1 MKGFLAK
8 FLCAG
13 LILGGLGGFA
23 LAQNSNTSI
32 RGASFLPL
40 DADTTNSSAPVFSGL
55 AIEMPDPPPPPA
67 ATAAASLAIEP
78 VTVSSLPN
86 VSPESIGEQKSDSL
100 GAEMWKGS
108 TRPVADRLLAMA
120 SPSGSSV
127 LNDLVMRLFMTAAV
141 PPEGAS
147 DSPQSLTSKRI
158 EKLVQ
163 FGNIKDAWSLA
174 KQADSKLVDPATY
187 HLAAENALVNGEED
201 LCPQAPEI
209 AKAHSGADW
218 QQFLII
224 CHLRGKNTKA
234 AQVALDIFRSEGIRD
249 AVFLDIADRNLLGEG
264 RSLPVQLTP
273 LTTPSLALLQIV
285 NLPLPGNLFS
295 RADYSDV
302 AALLRLPVQQDVAR
316 LALAERSAERGLINL
331 AELGAIYKVTSFP
344 PDTLA
349 SPLTS
354 SESGLRL
361 RALLYRSEEG
371 QKDAAAKI
379 ALAVKFVESAT
390 PAFLNGAGP
399 LIATI
404 LGDIKAEPSTIKDAA
419 QVARIYMLA
428 GKMETAR
435 GWYNVARS
443 SDLCASDVQQLWP
456 QLALGGL
463 EPEATF
469 AAAFDKWFTLALKT
483 ADEQTMRRVIEPTLL
498 FMNAAGMK
506 IPESAW
512 SKVFL
517 LPPSEKKMI
526 FPPIL
531 FERLR
536 LAAAAHKRAETVLL
550 ALSLAGE
557 GEISLPIG
565 LGITAALAQT
575 GFKNEASNFAQAAVA
590 LLNKDN

>member
-13 LILGGLGGFA
+13 LILGGLGGYA
-23 LAQNSNTSI
+23 LAQNSNTSV

-40 DADTTNSSAPVFSGL
+40 DADTTNASTPVFSGL
-55 AIEMPDPPPPPA
+55 AIEMPEPPPPPA
-67 ATAAASLAIEP
+67 AATAASLAIEP
-78 VTVSSLPN
+78 VTVTALPN

-100 GAEMWKGS
+100 GAEMWKGTPRS
-108 TRPVADRLLAMA
+108 VADRLLALA
-120 SPSGSSV
+120 APSGSSV

-147 DSPQSLTSKRI
+147 EIPQSLTSKRI
-158 EKLVQ
+158 EKLIQ

-201 LCPQAPEI
+201 LCPKAPEI

-218 QQFLII
+218 QQFMII
-224 CHLRGKNTKA
+224 CHLRAKNTKA
-234 AQVALDIFRSEGIRD
+234 AQVALDIFRAEGIRD
-249 AVFLDIADRNLLGEG
+249 TVFLDIADRNLLGDG

-285 NLPLPGNLFS
+285 NLPLPGNLFT

-316 LALAERSAERGLINL
+316 LALAERAAERGLIDL

-349 SPLTS
+349 SPLSS

-361 RALLYRSEEG
+361 RALLYRSSEG
-371 QKDAAAKI
+371 QTDTAKKI
-379 ALAVKFVESAT
+379 ALAVKFIDSST

-399 LIATI
+399 LVATM

-419 QVARIYMLA
+419 EITRIYMLA
-428 GKMETAR
+428 RKMETAR

-456 QLALGGL
+456 QFALGGL
-463 EPEATF
+463 ETDATY
-469 AAAFDKWFTLALKT
+469 AAAFDKWFALALKT

-498 FMNAAGMK
+498 FMNAAGLK
-506 IPESAW
+506 IPDSAW

-517 LPPSEKKMI
+517 LPPGEKKMI
-526 FPPIL
+526 FSPIL

-536 LAAAAHKRAETVLL
+536 LAAGAHKRAEVALL
-550 ALSLAGE
+550 ALLLAGE

-565 LGITAALAQT
+565 LGITAALAQA
-575 GFKNEASNFAQAAVA
+575 GFKNEALNFAQASVA

>member
-8 FLCAG
+8 FVCAS

-23 LAQNSNTSI
+23 LAQNSNSSV

-40 DADTTNSSAPVFSGL
+40 DADTTNPSTPVFSGL
-55 AIEMPDPPPPPA
+55 AIEMPEPPPPPA

-78 VTVSSLPN
+78 VTVTALPN

-100 GAEMWKGS
+100 GADMWKG
-108 TRPVADRLLAMA
+108 TARPVADRLLALA
-120 SPSGSSV
+120 APSGSSI
-127 LNDLVMRLFMTAAV
+127 LNDLVMRLLMTAAV
-141 PPEGAS
+141 PPEGTPET
-147 DSPQSLTSKRI
+147 PQSLTSKRI
-158 EKLVQ
+158 EKLIQ

-187 HLAAENALVNGEED
+187 HLAAENALVEGEED
-201 LCPQAPEI
+201 LCPKAPEI

-224 CHLRGKNTKA
+224 CHFRAKNTKA
-234 AQVALDIFRSEGIRD
+234 AQVALDIFRAEGVRD
-249 AVFLDIADRNLLGEG
+249 GVFLDIADRDLLGDG
-264 RSLPVQLTP
+264 RTLPVQLTP

-285 NLPLPGNLFS
+285 NLPLPGNLFA

-302 AALLRLPVQQDVAR
+302 ATLLRLPVQQDVAR
-316 LALAERSAERGLINL
+316 LALAERAAERGLIDL
-331 AELGAIYKVTSFP
+331 SELGAIYKVTSFP
-344 PDTLA
+344 PDVLA
-349 SPLTS
+349 SPLMS

-361 RALLYRSEEG
+361 RALLYRAEEG
-371 QKDAAAKI
+371 QKDTAAKI
-379 ALAVKFVESAT
+379 ALATKFVNSST

-399 LIATI
+399 LVATM

-419 QVARIYMLA
+419 AITRIYMLA
-428 GKMETAR
+428 RKMETAR

-456 QLALGGL
+456 QFALGGL
-463 EPEATF
+463 ETDATF
-469 AAAFDKWFTLALKT
+469 VAAFDKWFALALKT

-498 FMNAAGMK
+498 FMNAAGLK
-506 IPESAW
+506 IPDSAW

-517 LPPSEKKMI
+517 LPPNEKKMM
-526 FPPIL
+526 FSPIL

-536 LAAAAHKRAETVLL
+536 LAAAAHKRAETALL
-550 ALSLAGE
+550 ALELAGE
-557 GEISLPIG
+557 GEISLPIA
-565 LGITAALAQT
+565 LGITSALAQA
-575 GFKNEASNFAQAAVA
+575 GFKNEASIFAQASVA
-590 LLNKDN
+590 LLSKDN